1 MRIRDGK
8 LLYHLTTLS
17 VFESIVKNGLLS
29 RGSLLQMELPFVDT
43 ANHDILEGRDRL
55 GLVNYIPFHFHI
67 HTNYDTYIKDHN
79 RDKAFI
85 YLCIHRDYAKA
96 NNFSILPIHPTSN
109 EQPQIYSSYNEGIA
123 HIDWDT
129 MELKKTDIFPEGIT
143 ERYRSQVRMAECLS
157 PNIIPISA
165 FQSIIVKD
173 EASEKFV
180 HNILDKYGIKENPPY
195 INVKPKFF

>member
-29 RGSLLQMELPFVDT
+29 RGSLLHKKLPFVDT
-43 ANHDILEGRDRL
+43 ANHDILEGRERL
-55 GLVNYIPFHFHI
+55 DLVNYIPFHFHI

-79 RDKAFI
+79 RDKVFI
-85 YLCIHRDYAKA
+85 YLCIHRDYAKT

-109 EQPQIYSSYNEGIA
+109 EQPQIYSSYNEGIT

-129 MELKKTDIFPEGIT
+129 MELKKTDIFPNGIT
-143 ERYRSQVRMAECLS
+143 ERYRCQVRMAECLS

-195 INVKPKFF
+195 INVKPYFF

>member
-1 MRIRDGK
+1 M
-8 LLYHLTTLS
+8 
-17 VFESIVKNGLLS
+17 
-29 RGSLLQMELPFVDT
+29 
-43 ANHDILEGRDRL
+43 EGRDRL

-129 MELKKTDIFPEGIT
+129 MELKKADIFPEGIT

-195 INVKPKFF
+195 INVKPKFFLKRKEDKLCLNLLQEIY